1 MKSLTLKEIAR
12 YDLIMGVISLITAF
26 SAVIIPIYKHHSEL
40 HSLSDFLNLFLI
52 IVIYEIVAF
61 SALLIIL
68 LVLKSVLKLI
78 YFYKDRL
85 EILKKR

>member
-12 YDLIMGVISLITAF
+12 YDLIMGIILLITAF

-40 HSLSDFLNLFLI
+40 HSLSDLFLI
-52 IVIYEIVAF
+52 IIIYEIVAF

>member
-1 MKSLTLKEIAR
+1 MKSLTLKEIVR
-12 YDLIMGVISLITAF
+12 YDLIMGIISLITAF

-40 HSLSDFLNLFLI
+40 HSLSFLNLFFI

>member
-12 YDLIMGVISLITAF
+12 YDLIMGIISLITAF

-52 IVIYEIVAF
+52 IVI
-61 SALLIIL
+61 
-68 LVLKSVLKLI
+68 
-78 YFYKDRL
+78 
-85 EILKKR
+85 

>member
-12 YDLIMGVISLITAF
+12 YDLIMGIISLITAF
-26 SAVIIPIYKHHSEL
+26 SVVIIPIYKHHSEL
-40 HSLSDFLNLFLI
+40 HSLSDFWNLFLI

-68 LVLKSVLKLI
+68 LVLKNVLKLT